1 MLLFHYDTTL
11 GKIGIA
17 EDEGC
22 ITNVYLTTDDI
33 PPTLPL
39 METETFKSAS
49 EQLRSYLAGEL
60 REFSLPLAPRGT
72 EFQRNVWR
80 LLMEIPYGHTA
91 SYQQIAIAAG
101 NPKAVRAVGMA
112 NHRNPIP
119 IFIPCHRVI
128 GKGGALV
135 GYRGGIEMKRMLLG
149 LEGYAPIL
157 NG

>member
-17 EDEGC
+17 EDEGY
-22 ITNVYLTTDDI
+22 ITNVFFAADRV
-33 PPTLPL
+33 PPSVTLV
-39 METETFKSAS
+39 ETETLKSAS

-72 EFQRNVWR
+72 EFQRHVWR
-80 LLMEIPYGHTA
+80 LLTEIPYGHTA
-91 SYQQIAIAAG
+91 SYQQIATAAG

-135 GYRGGIEMKRMLLG
+135 GYRGGLEMKRMLLG
-149 LEGYAPIL
+149 LEGYAPTL
-157 NG
+157 NW